1 MSATARA
8 EARRK
13 AILSRGNDR
22 LSKLTTSARGE
33 DGSAYMKADIPPRG
47 ATPSLRN
54 FVGEESSMP
63 PPPDMPR
70 ASPPPFSFGNM
81 AMGGAAP
88 DPSVWSE
95 EQQMQFLQ
103 ALMGGAA
110 NPSQIPQ
117 PQLPAAASNAPTP
130 DDPLAAI
137 MSSLQQMDPSR
148 GGAAGKVPVPPAPA
162 KPPSTLQKFMPL
174 LHILCS
180 WCILA
185 YFVLFNEPQVFV
197 ERGGGASDTFWK
209 RWAELAWR
217 GTSLNGWGVQFVPFM
232 WVFMTVQVILHS
244 MRIFTGNN
252 QVQPPVLLALALP
265 HLPAPFPSI
274 ITNGLRYIQMI
285 GAILDDLSAVIF
297 GIGMFVLIAGWFA
310 G

>member
-33 DGSAYMKADIPPRG
+33 DGPAYMKAGVWLALDMLRILIHHVIDIPPRG

-63 PPPDMPR
+63 PPPDMSR
-70 ASPPPFSFGNM
+70 TSPPPLSFGGM
-81 AMGGAAP
+81 GLGGAAP
-88 DPSVWSE
+88 NPSVWSE
-95 EQQMQFLQ
+95 EQQQAFMQ
-103 ALMGGAA
+103 ALMGGTA
-110 NPSQIPQ
+110 PPQ
-117 PQLPAAASNAPTP
+117 FPQSQLPAAASNATTAPTP
-130 DDPLAAI
+130 GDPLAAM

-148 GGAAGKVPVPPAPA
+148 GATGKFPAPPAPE
-162 KPPSTLQKFMPL
+162 KPPSTLRKFMPL

-185 YFVLFNEPQVFV
+185 YFLLFKEPQVFF
-197 ERGGGASDTFWK
+197 ERSGGASDTVWK

-217 GTSLNGWGVQFVPFM
+217 IPSSEGWGVQFV
-232 WVFMTVQVILHS
+232 VS
-244 MRIFTGNN
+244 
-252 QVQPPVLLALALP
+252 ALRS
-265 HLPAPFPSI
+265 HLW
-274 ITNGLRYIQMI
+274 N
-285 GAILDDLSAVIF
+285 
-297 GIGMFVLIAGWFA
+297 VLIDRCIALRMGFHDRA
-310 G
+310 SYASLDAHIHGECKLVRL